1 MKSDGRMLE
10 LSAAFKWKRYRYLE
24 GLWVHSIFLFKFFG
38 FFFQLFQLRL
48 CFLYFGLYLG
58 QFLVFSSHQLCCF
71 CFYPVDFF
79 CTLGFHV
86 GNGFGFI
93 FAGERNGRR
102 RFLPGFLDALGG
114 FFLRGANFIRRFFAR
129 FSGFI
134 GVLRAF
140 VGGILARCG
149 DLFCSIFAGIGYFLP
164 GALLGIG
171 NIVGSNTANLTVVL
185 GIAAMIGVVRV
196 DSEIVRREALLML
209 GSCVLVALL
218 AWRKLTLVGGL
229 ILLVGLAGYLALT
242 AVQARRS
249 RNDRLTAD
257 VEEYTEKE
265 RRYPIWMEVGRT
277 LIGLVGTVAAARA
290 LVIGAVGLA
299 DRFGL
304 SSGFVGLSIV
314 ALGTS
319 LPELAAAVQA
329 VRRKED
335 ELLLGNL
342 VGSNLLNSLLVGGL
356 VGVVGQG
363 VEVTSAVVHRG
374 MVVMLLSVAVVTVLM
389 VTRARIGRAA
399 GVALASAYVV
409 SVAVLAQG

>member
-1 MKSDGRMLE
+1 MAAVVWSLLLIAFGVAALAYSSDWFVDGAAVLADRLAVPSVVIGTLVIGLGTSLPE
-10 LSAAFKWKRYRYLE
+10 LFVSTLAA
-24 GLWVHSIFLFKFFG
+24 
-38 FFFQLFQLRL
+38 
-48 CFLYFGLYLG
+48 
-58 QFLVFSSHQLCCF
+58 
-71 CFYPVDFF
+71 VD
-79 CTLGFHV
+79 
-86 GNGFGFI
+86 
-93 FAGERNGRR
+93 
-102 RFLPGFLDALGG
+102 
-114 FFLRGANFIRRFFAR
+114 
-129 FSGFI
+129 
-134 GVLRAF
+134 
-140 VGGILARCG
+140 G
-149 DLFCSIFAGIGYFLP
+149 DLN
-164 GALLGIG
+164 LGIG

-257 VEEYTEKE
+257 VEGYTEKE

>member
-1 MKSDGRMLE
+1 MAAVVWSLLLIAFGVAALAYSSDWFVDGAAVLADRLAVPSVVIGTLVIGLGTSLPE
-10 LSAAFKWKRYRYLE
+10 LFVSTLAA
-24 GLWVHSIFLFKFFG
+24 
-38 FFFQLFQLRL
+38 
-48 CFLYFGLYLG
+48 
-58 QFLVFSSHQLCCF
+58 
-71 CFYPVDFF
+71 VD
-79 CTLGFHV
+79 
-86 GNGFGFI
+86 
-93 FAGERNGRR
+93 
-102 RFLPGFLDALGG
+102 
-114 FFLRGANFIRRFFAR
+114 
-129 FSGFI
+129 
-134 GVLRAF
+134 
-140 VGGILARCG
+140 G
-149 DLFCSIFAGIGYFLP
+149 DLN
-164 GALLGIG
+164 LGIG

-265 RRYPIWMEVGRT
+265 RRYP
-277 LIGLVGTVAAARA
+277 